1 MPAETQPSCPPEITV
16 VVRSHN
22 DHDLIRDTLSMLCDQ
37 TVADRM
43 EILLF
48 DDNSTDGTLET
59 AASFPSVTIVP
70 WDGQPYNPPRVL
82 NRAVDA
88 AHGKYIV
95 FNNSD
100 AVPCS
105 RDAVERIAA
114 RLQDPAVGAVYGNQL
129 PREDALPLVRKDY
142 ERAFGDG
149 TVAASW
155 GFMFSLVFS
164 AVRTDVARRIR
175 FNPAFQYSE
184 DIDWALRIRESGLK
198 VIYEKDAAVVHS
210 HNYTP
215 AILRKRFY
223 NEGIA
228 NGMLYGTNPC
238 FCRAFLGFAAEA
250 ARDFLYLCRH
260 HELGYCLKGFR
271 YRWTQRM
278 SCYRGEKYAFRQDFF
293 HKKDSPVPL
302 VPKEAEPPLR

>member
-1 MPAETQPSCPPEITV
+1 MPEHPRNPVEISV

-22 DHDLIRDTLSMLCDQ
+22 DAGLIRETLTRLCAQ

-48 DDNSTDGTLET
+48 DDNSTDGTLEI
-59 AASFPSVTIVP
+59 ASSFPSVTIVP
-70 WDGQPYNPPRVL
+70 WDGLPYNPPRVL
-82 NRAVDA
+82 NRAVDTA
-88 AHGKYIV
+88 RGAYIV

-105 RDAVERIAA
+105 NDAVERIVAY
-114 RLQDPAVGAVYGNQL
+114 LSDPDVGAVYGNQI
-129 PREDALPLVRKDY
+129 PRADALPLVRKDY

-149 TVAASW
+149 SDAATW
-155 GFMFSLVFS
+155 DFMFSLVFS
-164 AVRTDVARRIR
+164 AVRADVARQFR

-184 DIDWALRIRESGLK
+184 DIDWAFRIRESGLK
-198 VIYEKDAAVVHS
+198 IAYAPDAAVTHS

-215 AILRKRFY
+215 EILRKRFY

-228 NGMLYGTNPC
+228 NGMIFRKRPSVL
-238 FCRAFLGFAAEA
+238 RAFRGFAVESL
-250 ARDFLYLCRH
+250 RDFRYLLRH
-260 HELGYCLKGFR
+260 HELGYYFFAGIR

-278 SCYRGEKYAFRQDFF
+278 SCYKGEKAA
-293 HKKDSPVPL
+293 K
-302 VPKEAEPPLR
+302 PPLK

>member
-1 MPAETQPSCPPEITV
+1 MPADPATPEHCPPEITV

-22 DHDLIRDTLSMLCDQ
+22 DRDLIRDTLTRLCEQ

-48 DDNSTDGTLET
+48 DDDSTDGTLEI
-59 AASFPSVTIVP
+59 AATFPSVTIVP
-70 WDGQPYNPPRVL
+70 WDGLPYNPPRVL

-105 RDAVERIAA
+105 RDAVERIVAP
-114 RLQDPAVGAVYGNQL
+114 LSDPGVGAVYGNQL
-129 PREDALPLVRKDY
+129 PRTDALPLVRKDY

-184 DIDWALRIRESGLK
+184 DIDWALRIRESGLRI
-198 VIYEKDAAVVHS
+198 VYEKDAVVVHS
-210 HNYTP
+210 HNYAP
-215 AILRKRFY
+215 EILRKRFY

-228 NGMLYGTNPC
+228 NGMLYGAKPS
-238 FCRAFLGFAAEA
+238 FCRAFLGFAAES
-250 ARDFLYLCRH
+250 ARDMLYLCRH
-260 HELGYCLKGFR
+260 HELGYCFRGLR

-278 SCYRGEKYAFRQDFF
+278 SCFRGEKYAWRQDFF
-293 HKKDSPVPL
+293 HRKDSRTPL
-302 VPKEAEPPLR
+302 VPKS

>member
-1 MPAETQPSCPPEITV
+1 MPEDSRNPVEISV

-22 DHDLIRDTLSMLCDQ
+22 DAGLIRDTLTRLCAQ

-48 DDNSTDGTLET
+48 DDNSTDGTLEI
-59 AASFPSVTIVP
+59 ASSFPDVTIVP
-70 WDGQPYNPPRVL
+70 WDGLPYNPPRVL
-82 NRAVDA
+82 NRALDTA
-88 AHGKYIV
+88 RGKYIV

-105 RDAVERIAA
+105 NDAVERIAA
-114 RLQDPAVGAVYGNQL
+114 YLADPQVGAVYGNQL
-129 PREDALPLVRKDY
+129 PREDAWPLVRKDY

-149 TVAASW
+149 SVAATW

-164 AVRTDVARRIR
+164 AVRADVARQFR
-175 FNPAFQYSE
+175 FDPAFQYSE

-198 VIYEKDAAVVHS
+198 IVYAADAAVVHS
-210 HNYTP
+210 HNYTTE
-215 AILRKRFY
+215 ILRKRFY

-228 NGMLYGTNPC
+228 NGMLFRKRPS
-238 FCRAFLGFAAEA
+238 FLRAALGAAVESL
-250 ARDFLYLCRH
+250 RDFLYLLRH
-260 HELGYCLKGFR
+260 HELGYYFFAGIR

-278 SCYRGEKYAFRQDFF
+278 SCYKGEECAWKQDFF
-293 HKKDSPVPL
+293 HKKDSSVPL
-302 VPKEAEPPLR
+302 MPKK

>member
-1 MPAETQPSCPPEITV
+1 MPENPQNPVEISV

-22 DHDLIRDTLSMLCDQ
+22 DAGLIRDTLTRLCAQ

-48 DDNSTDGTLET
+48 DDNSTDGTLEI
-59 AASFPSVTIVP
+59 AAGFPAVTIAP
-70 WDGQPYNPPRVL
+70 WDGLPYNPPRVL

-88 AHGKYIV
+88 ARGKYIV

-105 RDAVERIAA
+105 DDAVERIVAPL
-114 RLQDPAVGAVYGNQL
+114 RDPGVGAVYGNQL

-149 TVAASW
+149 SVAATW

-164 AVRTDVARRIR
+164 AVRADVARRFR
-175 FNPAFQYSE
+175 FDPAFQYSE
-184 DIDWALRIRESGLK
+184 DIDWALRIRESGLRI
-198 VIYEKDAAVVHS
+198 VYVPDAAVTHS

-215 AILRKRFY
+215 EILRKRFY
-223 NEGIA
+223 NDGIA
-228 NGMLYGTNPC
+228 NGMLYGKRPS
-238 FCRAFLGFAAEA
+238 FCRAFLGFAAES

-260 HELGYCLKGFR
+260 NEAGYYFLKGIR
-271 YRWTQRM
+271 YRYTQRM
-278 SCYRGEKYAFRQDFF
+278 SCYRGEKYAW
-293 HKKDSPVPL
+293 
-302 VPKEAEPPLR
+302 EAKPPLR

>member
-1 MPAETQPSCPPEITV
+1 MTGEPQSRPVEITV

-22 DHDLIRDTLSMLCDQ
+22 DRDLIRDTLTMLRDQ

-48 DDNSTDGTLET
+48 DDNSTDGTPEI
-59 AASFPSVTIVP
+59 AASFPAVTLVP
-70 WDGQPYNPPRVL
+70 WDGLPYNPPRVL

-88 AHGKYIV
+88 AHGEYIV

-100 AVPCS
+100 AVPCG
-105 RDAVERIAA
+105 RDAVGRIVA
-114 RLQDPAVGAVYGNQL
+114 RLREPGVGAVYGNQL
-129 PREDALPLVRKDY
+129 PRADALPLVRKDY

-149 TVAASW
+149 TIAATW

-164 AVRTDVARRIR
+164 AVRTDVARRFR
-175 FNPAFQYSE
+175 FDPAFQYSE

-198 VIYEKDAAVVHS
+198 IVYEKDAAVIHS

-215 AILRKRFY
+215 EILRKRFY

-228 NGMLYGTNPC
+228 NGMLYGARPC
-238 FCRAFLGFAAEA
+238 FCRAFLGFAAESI
-250 ARDFLYLCRH
+250 RDVLYLCRH
-260 HELGYCLKGFR
+260 RELGYCFKGLR

-278 SCYRGEKYAFRQDFF
+278 SCYRGEKYAWRQNLFRR
-293 HKKDSPVPL
+293 
-302 VPKEAEPPLR
+302 EAENPRQ

>member
-1 MPAETQPSCPPEITV
+1 MPETPRNPVEISV

-22 DHDLIRDTLSMLCDQ
+22 DAGLIRDTLARLCAQ

-48 DDNSTDGTLET
+48 DDNSTDGTLE
-59 AASFPSVTIVP
+59 AAMSFPCVTVVP
-70 WDGQPYNPPRVL
+70 WDGLPYNPPRVL
-82 NRAVDA
+82 NRALDTA
-88 AHGKYIV
+88 RGKYIV

-105 RDAVERIAA
+105 NDIVERIVAY
-114 RLQDPAVGAVYGNQL
+114 LSDPAVGAVYGNQL
-129 PREDALPLVRKDY
+129 PREDAWPLVRKDY

-149 TVAASW
+149 SVAASW

-164 AVRTDVARRIR
+164 AVRADVARQFR

-198 VIYEKDAAVVHS
+198 IVYAADAAVTHS

-215 AILRKRFY
+215 EILRKRFY

-228 NGMLYGTNPC
+228 NGMLFHKRPS
-238 FCRAFLGFAAEA
+238 FVRAVLGAAVESL
-250 ARDFLYLCRH
+250 RDFRYLLRH
-260 HELGYCLKGFR
+260 HELGYYFFSGIR

-278 SCYRGEKYAFRQDFF
+278 SCYKGEEYAWKQDFF
-293 HKKDSPVPL
+293 HRKDSSVPL
-302 VPKEAEPPLR
+302 MPKK

>member
-1 MPAETQPSCPPEITV
+1 MPEDSRNPVEISV

-22 DHDLIRDTLSMLCDQ
+22 DAGLIRETLNRLCAQ

-48 DDNSTDGTLET
+48 DDNSTDGTLEI
-59 AASFPSVTIVP
+59 ASSFPDVTIVP
-70 WDGQPYNPPRVL
+70 WDGLPYNPPRVL
-82 NRAVDA
+82 NRALDTA
-88 AHGKYIV
+88 RGKYIV

-105 RDAVERIAA
+105 NDIVERIVAY
-114 RLQDPAVGAVYGNQL
+114 LSDPAVGAVYGNQL
-129 PREDALPLVRKDY
+129 PREDAWPLVRKDY

-149 TVAASW
+149 SVAATW

-164 AVRTDVARRIR
+164 AVRADVARQFR

-198 VIYEKDAAVVHS
+198 IVYAADAAVVHS
-210 HNYTP
+210 HNYTTE
-215 AILRKRFY
+215 ILRKRFY
-223 NEGIA
+223 NEGVA
-228 NGMLYGTNPC
+228 NGMLFHKRPS
-238 FCRAFLGFAAEA
+238 FVRAVLGFAVESL
-250 ARDFLYLCRH
+250 RDFRYLLRH
-260 HELGYCLKGFR
+260 HELGYYFFSGIR

-278 SCYRGEKYAFRQDFF
+278 SCYKGEEYAWKQDFF
-293 HKKDSPVPL
+293 HRKDSSVPL
-302 VPKEAEPPLR
+302 MPKK

>member
-1 MPAETQPSCPPEITV
+1 MPAEPQPCPPPEITV

-22 DHDLIRDTLSMLCDQ
+22 DRDLIRDTLSMLCDQ

-48 DDNSTDGTLET
+48 DDNSDDGTLE
-59 AASFPSVTIVP
+59 AAMSFPSVTVVP
-70 WDGQPYNPPRVL
+70 WDGLPYNPPRVL
-82 NRAVDA
+82 NRAIDA

-105 RDAVERIAA
+105 RDIVERIVA
-114 RLQDPAVGAVYGNQL
+114 RLQDPEVGAVYGNQL
-129 PREDALPLVRKDY
+129 PRADALPLVRKDY

-149 TVAASW
+149 TVAATW

-184 DIDWALRIRESGLK
+184 DIDWALRIRASGLK
-198 VIYEKDAAVVHS
+198 IAYAADAAVVHS

-215 AILRKRFY
+215 EILRKRFY

-228 NGMLYGTNPC
+228 NGMLYRKRTS
-238 FCRAFLGFAAEA
+238 FVRAFLGFAVESL
-250 ARDFLYLCRH
+250 RDFRYLLRH
-260 HELGYCLKGFR
+260 HELGYYFFAGIR

-278 SCYRGEKYAFRQDFF
+278 SCYKGELYAHDNEFSQ
-293 HKKDSPVPL
+293 
-302 VPKEAEPPLR
+302 EAKPPLR

>member
-1 MPAETQPSCPPEITV
+1 MPEDSRNPVEISV

-22 DHDLIRDTLSMLCDQ
+22 DAGLIRETLNRLCAQ

-48 DDNSTDGTLET
+48 DDNSTDGTLEI
-59 AASFPSVTIVP
+59 AASFPDVTIVP
-70 WDGQPYNPPRVL
+70 WDGLPYNPPRVL
-82 NRAVDA
+82 NRALDTA
-88 AHGKYIV
+88 RGKYIV

-105 RDAVERIAA
+105 NDIVERIVAY
-114 RLQDPAVGAVYGNQL
+114 LSDPAVGAVYGNQL
-129 PREDALPLVRKDY
+129 PREDAWPLVRKDY

-149 TVAASW
+149 SVAATW

-164 AVRTDVARRIR
+164 AVRADVARQFR

-198 VIYEKDAAVVHS
+198 IVYAADAAVTHS

-215 AILRKRFY
+215 EILRKRFY

-228 NGMLYGTNPC
+228 NGMLFHKRPS
-238 FCRAFLGFAAEA
+238 FVRAVLGAAVESL
-250 ARDFLYLCRH
+250 RDFRYLLRH
-260 HELGYCLKGFR
+260 HELGYYFFSGIR

-278 SCYRGEKYAFRQDFF
+278 SCYKGEEYAWKQDFF
-293 HKKDSPVPL
+293 HRKDSSVPL
-302 VPKEAEPPLR
+302 MPKK

>member
-1 MPAETQPSCPPEITV
+1 MTGEPQSRPVEITV

-22 DHDLIRDTLSMLCDQ
+22 DRDLIRDTLTMLRDQ

-48 DDNSTDGTLET
+48 DDNSTDGTPEI
-59 AASFPSVTIVP
+59 AASFPAVTLVP
-70 WDGQPYNPPRVL
+70 WDGLPYNPPRVL

-88 AHGKYIV
+88 AHGEYIV

-100 AVPCS
+100 AVPCG
-105 RDAVERIAA
+105 RDAVGRIVA
-114 RLQDPAVGAVYGNQL
+114 RLREPGVGAVYGNQL
-129 PREDALPLVRKDY
+129 PRADALPLVRKDY

-149 TVAASW
+149 TIAATW

-164 AVRTDVARRIR
+164 AVRTDVARRFR
-175 FNPAFQYSE
+175 FDPAFQYSE

-198 VIYEKDAAVVHS
+198 IVYEKDAAVIHS

-215 AILRKRFY
+215 EILRKRFY

-228 NGMLYGTNPC
+228 NGMLYGARPC
-238 FCRAFLGFAAEA
+238 FCRAFLGFAAESI
-250 ARDFLYLCRH
+250 RDVLYLCRH
-260 HELGYCLKGFR
+260 RELGYCFKGLR

-278 SCYRGEKYAFRQDFF
+278 SCYRGEKYAWRQNLFRR
-293 HKKDSPVPL
+293 
-302 VPKEAEPPLR
+302 EAETPRQ

>member
-1 MPAETQPSCPPEITV
+1 MPAETQLSCCPPEITV

-22 DHDLIRDTLSMLCDQ
+22 DHDLIRDTLTMLCEQ

-48 DDNSTDGTLET
+48 DDNSTDGTLEI
-59 AASFPSVTIVP
+59 AMSFPSVTIVP
-70 WDGQPYNPPRVL
+70 WDGQLYNPPRVL

-105 RDAVERIAA
+105 RDAVERIVAP
-114 RLQDPAVGAVYGNQL
+114 LHDPGIGVVYGNQL
-129 PREDALPLVRKDY
+129 PRADALPLVRKDY

-149 TVAASW
+149 TVAATW
-155 GFMFSLVFS
+155 GVMFSLVFS
-164 AVRTDVARRIR
+164 AVRTDVARRVR

-198 VIYEKDAAVVHS
+198 VVYEKDAAVVHS

-215 AILRKRFY
+215 DILRKRFY

-228 NGMLYGTNPC
+228 NGMLYGAKPC
-238 FCRAFLGFAAEA
+238 FCRAFLGFAVEV

-260 HELGYCLKGFR
+260 RELGYCFKGFR

-278 SCYRGEKYAFRQDFF
+278 SCYRGEKYAFQQDFF
-293 HKKDSPVPL
+293 HRKDSPVPL
-302 VPKEAEPPLR
+302 VPKS